1 MTYFG
6 VCSTLFL
13 FDMLEEDIITF
24 FYLFF
29 LLLGVK
35 LF

>member
-1 MTYFG
+1 MTYLG
-6 VCSTLFL
+6 VCSMLSL

-24 FYLFF
+24 FYLFL
-29 LLLGVK
+29 LLLGIK